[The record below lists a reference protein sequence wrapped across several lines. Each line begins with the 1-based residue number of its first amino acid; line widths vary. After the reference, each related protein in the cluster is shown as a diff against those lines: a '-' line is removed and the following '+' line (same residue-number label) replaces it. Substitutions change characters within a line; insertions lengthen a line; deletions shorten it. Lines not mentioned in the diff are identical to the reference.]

1 MCRKHKKIAIVATE
15 MLESMKHNPRP
26 TRAEVTDIS
35 YAIYNGTDA
44 IMLSGET
51 TTGEYVVETVEAMA
65 KIAENIENSIIYK
78 NIFAEE
84 KVETP
89 TDAIMKSVAEATNS
103 LNAKLIITPTIS
115 GKTARLISTL
125 EPSCPILAL
134 VRDEKTANQLSL
146 NYGVYAKIVEL
157 KNDMDELVE
166 LSIEEANKFI
176 KLEKGDNIIV
186 TGGLVAGKIGFTNLM
201 KIETIK

>member
-1 MCRKHKKIAIVATE
+1 MERLNSYFTFSCFIVRGYEYEPEQISESNKTKFYSTE
-15 MLESMKHNPRP
+15 KQNNYTYKYS
-26 TRAEVTDIS
+26 
-35 YAIYNGTDA
+35 
-44 IMLSGET
+44 
-51 TTGEYVVETVEAMA
+51 
-65 KIAENIENSIIYK
+65 ENIENSIIYK

>member
-1 MCRKHKKIAIVATE
+1 MKSKNNLSEFINANKNTLTFKIWLYFFIFAIALFIILWFMQVIFIQSYYS
-15 MLESMKHNPRP
+15 SMKKS
-26 TRAEVTDIS
+26 EVH
-35 YAIYNGTDA
+35 
-44 IMLSGET
+44 
-51 TTGEYVVETVEAMA
+51 

>member
-65 KIAENIENSIIYK
+65 K
-78 NIFAEE
+78 
-84 KVETP
+84 
-89 TDAIMKSVAEATNS
+89 
-103 LNAKLIITPTIS
+103 
-115 GKTARLISTL
+115 
-125 EPSCPILAL
+125 
-134 VRDEKTANQLSL
+134 
-146 NYGVYAKIVEL
+146 
-157 KNDMDELVE
+157 
-166 LSIEEANKFI
+166 
-176 KLEKGDNIIV
+176 
-186 TGGLVAGKIGFTNLM
+186 
-201 KIETIK
+201 

>member
-1 MCRKHKKIAIVATE
+1 

-146 NYGVYAKIVEL
+146 NYDVYAKIVEL

>member
-1 MCRKHKKIAIVATE
+1 
-15 MLESMKHNPRP
+15 MLETK
-26 TRAEVTDIS
+26 
-35 YAIYNGTDA
+35 
-44 IMLSGET
+44 
-51 TTGEYVVETVEAMA
+51 
-65 KIAENIENSIIYK
+65 
-78 NIFAEE
+78 
-84 KVETP
+84 
-89 TDAIMKSVAEATNS
+89 
-103 LNAKLIITPTIS
+103 
-115 GKTARLISTL
+115 
-125 EPSCPILAL
+125 
-134 VRDEKTANQLSL
+134 KTANQLSL